1 MNKHKHRHDRGRC
14 GQHGGPGAPWW
25 DALNS
30 IGDEIGR
37 GFDNFGRHGRG
48 KFGAGKWGPR
58 GGGGRG
64 FGDGFG
70 GDWGNWGSGFGDS
83 SGRGGGRRGRM
94 FGSGELRL
102 VLLKLIA
109 DEPRHGYEL
118 MKALEELTGGS
129 YSPSPGT
136 IYPTLSLLSD
146 EGAIEESIEAG
157 ETSRKAFA
165 ATEAGRKELEERAE
179 EAEALLGRLSELGNR
194 GERHHSPEIFRA
206 LMNLGG
212 VLKNRVFHGKP
223 DEAKMQEIV
232 DILDEAAKR
241 IERL

>member
-1 MNKHKHRHDRGRC
+1 MNRHKHGRGRS
-14 GQHGGPGAPWW
+14 HGGPGAPWW

-37 GFDNFGRHGRG
+37 GFDHWGRHSPG

-58 GGGGRG
+58 GPGGPGFGSGFGGGN
-64 FGDGFG
+64 FG
-70 GDWGNWGSGFGDS
+70 GDWGNWGGGFG
-83 SGRGGGRRGRM
+83 GRGRRGRM
-94 FGSGELRL
+94 FGAGELRL

-146 EGAIEESIEAG
+146 EGAIEESIDGG

-179 EAEALLGRLSELGNR
+179 EAEALLGRLAELANR
-194 GERHHSPEIFRA
+194 GERHHSPEIVRA

-212 VLKNRVFHGKP
+212 VLKNRVFNGKR
-223 DEAKMQEIV
+223 DEAKLQEIV
-232 DILDEAAKR
+232 DIIDEAAKR